1 MSERVCKSC
10 GYVGKAEHQSW
21 DTFMVD
27 AFIWLMFGSLT
38 LFSGLLFVLLIPMA
52 WTIYHLALFP
62 NTQCP
67 KCKSLDM
74 VRKNSRKGKAILHHE
89 HGNPEPWHDNN
100 HPAPSH

>member
-1 MSERVCKSC
+1 MTERVCKSC

-21 DTFMVD
+21 STFFVD

-38 LFSGLLFVLLIPMA
+38 LFSGLLFVLFIPLA

-67 KCKSLDM
+67 KCKDLDM
-74 VRKNSRKGKAILHHE
+74 VAKTSRKGKAVLQRAR
-89 HGNPEPWHDNN
+89 GC
-100 HPAPSH
+100 PAPWSDDNHTAHSH